1 MSAFGRVSGMV
12 FPVMMFPAC
21 ILYALAELLI
31 PELARCNAAGKKE
44 RIGYLVQRGL
54 WSAMVYGIFFGGLVF
69 LFAQPLCVRLYCNAQ
84 AGDSLQF
91 YAVMIPFLYCDAITD
106 AMTKGLGQQ
115 KICVR
120 YNILTSFL
128 DVVFLFLL
136 LPVYGMKGYFLSF
149 LVTHLINFL
158 LSLRRLSIITG
169 FRISFAVP
177 ALAASA
183 CLLAVWLS
191 RLVQLPA
198 VYVLLL
204 PLLLSLFGVLKKED
218 IAWMR
223 QLVFSVTRRKKC
235 TA

>member
-1 MSAFGRVSGMV
+1 
-12 FPVMMFPAC
+12 
-21 ILYALAELLI
+21 
-31 PELARCNAAGKKE
+31 
-44 RIGYLVQRGL
+44 
-54 WSAMVYGIFFGGLVF
+54 
-69 LFAQPLCVRLYCNAQ
+69 
-84 AGDSLQF
+84 
-91 YAVMIPFLYCDAITD
+91 
-106 AMTKGLGQQ
+106 
-115 KICVR
+115 
-120 YNILTSFL
+120 
-128 DVVFLFLL
+128 
-136 LPVYGMKGYFLSF
+136 MKGYFVSF

-169 FRISFAVP
+169 FPISFAVP

-183 CLLAVWLS
+183 CLLAVWIS